1 MRSGELLTL
10 PNDAWVIYDFFWR
23 LHIMDYAG
31 GEDFNNNLLRG
42 ASLAAIALV
51 LTGLTLTA
59 LALRRTWRR
68 RRLR

>member
-10 PNDAWVIYDFFWR
+10 RNDAWVIYDFFWR
-23 LHIMDYAG
+23 LHVMDYAG
-31 GEDFNNNLLRG
+31 GEDFNNSPLRG

-51 LTGLTLTA
+51 LTGLTLTT

-68 RRLR
+68 RRRR